1 MNRVSHKLNS
11 KATGWVAA
19 AILGAL
25 LAWYVFSDTPL
36 RLGDRSL
43 RVYDLKDLN
52 IDIPDFPYPDGGSDV
67 DPPTRDRRVREL
79 AEQVRAHVA
88 PGTWDRDDVINFA
101 EGHRLLI
108 VTSDAKHALVRE
120 FFEQIRAAQHVQV
133 SVEGRFVTIGDGSSR
148 QLDEA
153 LTRATGAAE
162 GPVFLNDAQVNSL
175 LRAAQASPKATIVT
189 APRITLYNGQR
200 AYVLVATQQAYV
212 SDLTARQAADG
223 SAMYD
228 SKIDIIDSG
237 IVFEARATASDDRR
251 RVTLYLHPRLTHLLG
266 MDDLRV
272 GVDSAGRNLT
282 VQRPRMW
289 TAEIHKTVTVPDG
302 QTLLIRNILKP
313 GDAPPDGEAA
323 AAEGFP
329 REVVL
334 LVKATVI
341 DPSRPAGAVAPA
353 TGPSTAPAGNVLPTT
368 PAE

>member
-1 MNRVSHKLNS
+1 MPRKLNS
-11 KATGWVAA
+11 KAAGWIVA

-43 RVYDLKDLN
+43 RVYDVNDL
-52 IDIPDFPYPDGGSDV
+52 IVDIPDFRFDHGGEAEEDER
-67 DPPTRDRRVREL
+67 TREQRVRQI

-88 PGTWDRDDVINFA
+88 PGTWDRDDVISFA

-108 VTSDAKHALVRE
+108 VTSDAKHRLVRD
-120 FFEQIRAAQHVQV
+120 FFDQLRAARRVQV
-133 SVEGRFVTIGDGSSR
+133 TVEGRFITIGDGSSG
-148 QLDEA
+148 QVDEA
-153 LTRATGAAE
+153 LTRATGEAE

-200 AYVLVATQQAYV
+200 AYALVATQQAYV

-228 SKIDIIDSG
+228 SKIDIADSG

-251 RVTLYLHPRLTHLLG
+251 HVTLYLHPRLTDLLG

-272 GVDSAGRNLT
+272 GVDSAGIDLT

-313 GDAPPDGEAA
+313 RDAPPVGEAA

-329 REVVL
+329 EEVVL